1 MYHGSFRKMLKETI
15 HESQKCQRNWDLNAQ
30 ISEEDK
36 KLNVESATN
45 CPSKQNLNYYNL
57 HVIEDRKKIEE
68 IHKNTKGF
76 GPIYSDYDSE
86 KREENAYD
94 EKRQEE
100 GEMYTNSQVLG
111 QMLLAFTKNE
121 DALLQRQK
129 KDDWSEDRSMAIG
142 IAAGYVNVV
151 ATQLGYA
158 TGCCKCMDSKAV
170 KDVLGETP
178 ILLMGV
184 GCADKT
190 RDRREHHTEN
200 FVFPTL
206 KKNKNIEVTYHA

>member
-1 MYHGSFRKMLKETI
+1 MHGSFRKMLKETI
-15 HESQKCQRNWDLNAQ
+15 HESQKCQRNWDLSKQ
-30 ISEEDK
+30 ISDADK
-36 KLNVESATN
+36 SLIIESATN
-45 CPSKQNLNYYNL
+45 CPSKQNLNYYKL
-57 HVIEDRKKIEE
+57 HVIEDRDKIEK
-68 IHKNTKGF
+68 IHENTRGF
-76 GPIYSDYDSE
+76 GPIYSDYDPE
-86 KREENAYD
+86 LREENAFDNTKED
-94 EKRQEE
+94 EGK
-100 GEMYTNSQVLG
+100 MYTNAQVMG